1 MSLAL
6 LPVLNVE
13 LIDRI
18 YDFLP
23 TEPEIEW
30 ETLYGADMIYRTKHW
45 VTQGGGPYGGYVYF
59 YKERPEGWYRWCTTW
74 GGDQVYE
81 RIRSGIMVWRHAY
94 DEDEKC
100 AIIPDNYEEL
110 GIELDEDTMIMD
122 DDRMKELY
130 D

>member
-23 TEPEIEW
+23 TEPEIVW
-30 ETLYGADMIYRTKHW
+30 ETLYGTDRIYETEHW
-45 VTQGGGPYGGYVYF
+45 CTYGGGPSGGYVYF
-59 YKERPEGWYRWCTTW
+59 YKERPRGWYRWSW
-74 GGDQVYE
+74 SGLREPVYE
-81 RIRSGIMVWRHAY
+81 PITSGIMVWKHAY